1 MARLNRTVSKLITT
15 TVIFSAAAG
24 GCLYLALQSQSIAR
38 PLWAV
43 IAALV
48 VVLGALMFEHLRGRR
63 T

>member
-1 MARLNRTVSKLITT
+1 MGKLNHTVSRLIVT
-15 TVIFSAAAG
+15 TVAFSAASG
-24 GCLYLALQSQSIAR
+24 GCLYLAWHSTSAAR

-48 VVLGALMFEHLRGRR
+48 AVVGALTFECYRGRR